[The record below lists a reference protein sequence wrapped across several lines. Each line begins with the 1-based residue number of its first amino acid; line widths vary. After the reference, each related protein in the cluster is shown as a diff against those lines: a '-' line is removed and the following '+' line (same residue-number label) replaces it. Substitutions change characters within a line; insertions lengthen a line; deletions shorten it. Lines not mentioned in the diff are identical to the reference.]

1 MADMGG
7 SGIGN
12 TRYPYYY
19 GPEGRL
25 LLVDSALE
33 AVGKGSTTI
42 GIKTT
47 TFALI
52 SSHIKPTK
60 PLVEPCRENICNR
73 WTCRCYWFWIHR
85 RHTSVNR

>member
-1 MADMGG
+1 MADIGS

-33 AVGKGSTTI
+33 AVRKGSTTI
-42 GIKTT
+42 GIKTS

-52 SSHIKPTK
+52 SSHIKPTT
-60 PLVEPCRENICNR
+60 PLVEP
-73 WTCRCYWFWIHR
+73 
-85 RHTSVNR
+85 S